1 MKRSYSK
8 LHDRAMRRM
17 FRVVGAHYSPAFV
30 AQDDWFLKH
39 TWTREQEDKFRDWL
53 TDELRKIGVSRK
65 RAAWEAG
72 MFLVDRGWRREESK

>member
-1 MKRSYSK
+1 MKRSYSE

-53 TDELRKIGVSRK
+53 PDELRKRGVSRK